1 MASGIG
7 PNYFSQINQ
16 QTAKGPDSKTA
27 ENLRQTGGTA
37 NTQRKTT
44 VKKGVEQE
52 EGFTFSDA
60 AKSFQAS
67 HQQHI
72 EGHEHEL
79 AAHAGLQ
86 ELEPENNE
94 DHELKTKRGHER
106 DQEAKAEKAKAGTT
120 MLPDGFVRIRT
131 EQGVESVLAPDQVDA
146 LNTLDGNMEKV
157 CGRLL
162 GDIPESNLEAAERV
176 LDNQM
181 RTDTKQVAKLKPVPE
196 AQDAGRMELG
206 SAKYLARP
214 LDIREP
220 GNDRGQPM
228 TLEFSQNDADLA
240 AAHQQQA

>member
-16 QTAKGPDSKTA
+16 QTAKGPDAKTA
-27 ENLRQTGGTA
+27 ENLRHTGGTA
-37 NTQRKTT
+37 HTQRKTV

-60 AKSFQAS
+60 AKKSLQTS
-67 HQQHI
+67 HQEHI

-86 ELEPENNE
+86 ELEPENSE

-106 DQEAKAEKAKAGTT
+106 DQEEKAEKARAGAT
-120 MLPDGFVRIRT
+120 MLPDGFVRIRND
-131 EQGVESVLAPDQVDA
+131 QGIESVLSPDQVGE
-146 LNTLDGNMEKV
+146 LKTLDGDMRTV
-157 CGRLL
+157 SDRLL
-162 GDIPESNLEAAERV
+162 GDIPESTLEAAERV

-206 SAKYLARP
+206 SAKYLGTP

-228 TLEFSQNDADLA
+228 TLEFPEPQNELVAG
-240 AAHQQQA
+240 